1 MHIKDGSVDP
11 AIAIIMFA
19 AAIILLVISWKKVK
33 AQYTQSFAAVL
44 AISSAFVFAAQMID
58 FPVALGTS
66 GHLVGGTFLAMLLG
80 PFAAMISMTIVVI
93 MQGFFFADG
102 GISTLGA
109 NIFNMAITCSLGFL
123 LIKLLTRSAKGT
135 GEFASRVFIASW
147 ISVMV
152 GALAAALEVG
162 FSSVA
167 ASAGGVWG
175 IVPALLGFYAV
186 AGLVEGAVTAA
197 LLTSL
202 QRFQPAVMVGL
213 NLLKTSVS
221 VKQ

>member
-1 MHIKDGSVDP
+1 MHIKDGFVDP

-33 AQYTQSFAAVL
+33 AQYTQSFAAIL

-93 MQGFFFADG
+93 MQAFFFADG

-109 NIFNMAITCSLGFL
+109 NIFNLAITCSLGFL
-123 LIKLLTRSAKGT
+123 LIKLLTRNAKGT
-135 GEFASRVFIASW
+135 GEFASRVSLYHGFPLW
-147 ISVMV
+147 
-152 GALAAALEVG
+152 LE
-162 FSSVA
+162 
-167 ASAGGVWG
+167 
-175 IVPALLGFYAV
+175 L
-186 AGLVEGAVTAA
+186 
-197 LLTSL
+197 
-202 QRFQPAVMVGL
+202 
-213 NLLKTSVS
+213 
-221 VKQ
+221 

>member
-202 QRFQPAVMVGL
+202 QLFQPAVMVGL

>member
-1 MHIKDGSVDP
+1 MHIKDGFVDP
-11 AIAIIMFA
+11 SIAIVMFVV
-19 AAIILLVISWKKVK
+19 AIILLVISWKKVK
-33 AQYTQSFAAVL
+33 ATYTQSFAAIL

-80 PFAAMISMTIVVI
+80 PFAAMISMSIVVI
-93 MQGFFFADG
+93 MQAFFFADG

-109 NIFNMAITCSLGFL
+109 NIFNMAITCGLGFL
-123 LIKLLTRSAKGT
+123 LIKLLTRNVKGT
-135 GEFASRVFIASW
+135 GEFASRIFIASW

-167 ASAGGVWG
+167 ANAGGVWAV
-175 IVPALLGFYAV
+175 VPALLGFYAV

-213 NLLKTSVS
+213 NLLKTM
-221 VKQ
+221 

>member
-167 ASAGGVWG
+167 SSAGGVWG

>member
-1 MHIKDGSVDP
+1 
-11 AIAIIMFA
+11 
-19 AAIILLVISWKKVK
+19 
-33 AQYTQSFAAVL
+33 
-44 AISSAFVFAAQMID
+44 
-58 FPVALGTS
+58 
-66 GHLVGGTFLAMLLG
+66 
-80 PFAAMISMTIVVI
+80 
-93 MQGFFFADG
+93 
-102 GISTLGA
+102 
-109 NIFNMAITCSLGFL
+109 
-123 LIKLLTRSAKGT
+123 
-135 GEFASRVFIASW
+135 
-147 ISVMV
+147 MV

-202 QRFQPAVMVGL
+202 QRFQPAIMVGL

>member
-1 MHIKDGSVDP
+1 MHIKDGFIDP
-11 AIAIIMFA
+11 AIAIVMFA
-19 AAIILLVISWKKVK
+19 AAIILLVISWKKAK
-33 AQYTQSFAAVL
+33 ATYTQSFAAIL

-80 PFAAMISMTIVVI
+80 PFAAMISMSIVVI
-93 MQGFFFADG
+93 MQAFFFADG

-109 NIFNMAITCSLGFL
+109 NIFNMAITCGLGFL
-123 LIKLLTRSAKGT
+123 LIKLLTRNVKGT
-135 GEFASRVFIASW
+135 GEFASRIFVASW

-167 ASAGGVWG
+167 ASAGGVWAV
-175 IVPALLGFYAV
+175 VPALLGFYAV